1 MFDICRGA
9 PASCPVV
16 HVPHSRNAFVKYAI
30 CHELF
35 VEWSWEQQCEFIART
50 GYTGIEVA
58 PFMLGSR
65 PCELSPSER
74 TKLRDTAASF
84 GVELIGIHWMLA
96 KTTGYALTSPDRAVR
111 QKTADYLKQLGD
123 LCADLGGQVMVFG
136 SPAQRNLQPGVTWEQ
151 GFDAA
156 VEVFAACADHWGER
170 GVTLCLEPLTPKE
183 TNFINTCAEAMAIIH
198 AVNHPT
204 LQLHQDVKAMLGGE
218 RTPLPELIDRFQHR
232 TRHFHV
238 NDTNLLGPG
247 MGETD
252 YHPIFRALRDSHYDG
267 WISVEVFDY
276 SPGPKVIAEESLRYM
291 REVEQAVRE

>member
-1 MFDICRGA
+1 M
-9 PASCPVV
+9 
-16 HVPHSRNAFVKYAI
+16 KYAI

-35 VEWSWEQQCEFIART
+35 VDWNWETQCEFIGRS

-58 PFMLGSR
+58 PFMLGFK
-65 PCELSPSER
+65 PCELSAAER
-74 TKLRDTAASF
+74 TQLRETAARH
-84 GVELIGIHWMLA
+84 GTEIIGIHWMLA
-96 KTTGYALTSPDRAVR
+96 KTTGYYLTSPETSVR

-123 LCADLGGQVMVFG
+123 LCADLGGKVMVFG
-136 SPAQRNLQPGVTWEQ
+136 SPAQRNLLPGVTWEQ
-151 GFDAA
+151 AFDAT
-156 VEVFAACADHWGER
+156 VEVFSQCADHWGER

-218 RTPLPELIDRFQHR
+218 RTPIPDLIDRFKHR

-247 MGETD
+247 MGDTE
-252 YHPIFRALRDSHYDG
+252 YEPIFDALLKSDYGG
-267 WISVEVFDY
+267 WVSVEVFDY
-276 SPGPKVIAEESLRYM
+276 SPGAEKIAVESLDYM
-291 REVEQAVRE
+291 RKIERIVRAG

>member
-1 MFDICRGA
+1 M
-9 PASCPVV
+9 
-16 HVPHSRNAFVKYAI
+16 KYAI

-35 VEWSWEQQCEFIART
+35 VDWTWENQCEFIAKA

-58 PFMLGSR
+58 PFMLGAR
-65 PCELSPSER
+65 PCELSKAER
-74 TKLRDTAASF
+74 TQLRDTAVRH
-84 GVELIGIHWMLA
+84 GTEIIGIHWMLA
-96 KTTGYALTSPDRAVR
+96 KTTGYSLTSPEASVR

-151 GFDAA
+151 AFDAA
-156 VEVFAACADHWGER
+156 VEVFSQCADHWGER

-183 TNFINTCAEAMAIIH
+183 TNFINTCAEAMAIMH
-198 AVNHPT
+198 AVNHPA

-218 RTPLPELIDRFQHR
+218 QTPIPDLIDRFKHR

-247 MGETD
+247 MGDTPYE
-252 YHPIFRALRDSHYDG
+252 PIFRALRDGQYGG
-267 WISVEVFDY
+267 WVSVEVFDY
-276 SPGPKVIAEESLRYM
+276 SPGAEKIATDSLQYM
-291 REVEQAVRE
+291 RKIEEIVST

>member
-1 MFDICRGA
+1 M
-9 PASCPVV
+9 
-16 HVPHSRNAFVKYAI
+16 KYAI

-35 VEWSWEQQCEFIART
+35 VDWTWENQCEFIAKA

-58 PFMLGSR
+58 PFMLGAR
-65 PCELSPSER
+65 PCELSQAER
-74 TKLRDTAASF
+74 TQLRDTALRH
-84 GVELIGIHWMLA
+84 GTEIIGIHWMLA
-96 KTTGYALTSPDRAVR
+96 KTTGYSLTSPEASVR

-151 GFDAA
+151 AFDAA
-156 VEVFAACADHWGER
+156 VEVFSQCADHWGER

-183 TNFINTCAEAMAIIH
+183 TNFINTCAEAMAIMH
-198 AVNHPT
+198 AVNHPA

-218 RTPLPELIDRFQHR
+218 QTPIPDLIDRFKHR

-247 MGETD
+247 MGDTPYE
-252 YHPIFRALRDSHYDG
+252 PIFRALRDSQYGG

-276 SPGPKVIAEESLRYM
+276 SPGAEKIATDSMNYM
-291 REVEQAVRE
+291 RKIEEIVST

>member
-1 MFDICRGA
+1 M
-9 PASCPVV
+9 
-16 HVPHSRNAFVKYAI
+16 KYAI

-35 VEWSWEQQCEFIART
+35 VDWSWEKQCEFVAQT

-65 PCELSPSER
+65 PCELSQAER
-74 TKLRDTAASF
+74 KQLRDTAASF
-84 GVELIGIHWMLA
+84 GIELIGIHWMLA
-96 KTTGYALTSPDRAVR
+96 KTTGFYLTSPDKAVR

-156 VEVFAACADHWGER
+156 VEVFSACADHWGER

-183 TNFINTCAEAMAIIH
+183 TNFINTCAEAMAILH
-198 AVNHPT
+198 AVNHPS

-267 WISVEVFDY
+267 WVSVEVFDY
-276 SPGPKVIAEESLRYM
+276 SPGPEVIAEESMRYM
-291 REVEQAVRE
+291 REVEEAVRE

>member
-1 MFDICRGA
+1 M
-9 PASCPVV
+9 
-16 HVPHSRNAFVKYAI
+16 KYAI

-35 VEWSWEQQCEFIART
+35 VDWTWENQCEFIAKT

-58 PFMLGSR
+58 PFMLGAR
-65 PCELSPSER
+65 PCELSQAER
-74 TKLRDTAASF
+74 TQLRDTAARH
-84 GVELIGIHWMLA
+84 GTEIIGIHWMLA
-96 KTTGYALTSPDRAVR
+96 KTTGYYLTSPDPAIR

-151 GFDAA
+151 AFDAA
-156 VEVFAACADHWGER
+156 VEVFSKCADHWGER

-183 TNFINTCAEAMAIIH
+183 TNFINTCAEAMAIMH
-198 AVNHPT
+198 AVNHPA

-218 RTPLPELIDRFQHR
+218 QTPIPDLIDRFMHR

-247 MGETD
+247 MGETP
-252 YHPIFRALRDSHYDG
+252 YEPIFRALRDSRYDG
-267 WISVEVFDY
+267 WVSVEVFDY
-276 SPGPKVIAEESLRYM
+276 SPGAQKIAQDSMNYM
-291 REVEQAVRE
+291 RKIEEIVSA